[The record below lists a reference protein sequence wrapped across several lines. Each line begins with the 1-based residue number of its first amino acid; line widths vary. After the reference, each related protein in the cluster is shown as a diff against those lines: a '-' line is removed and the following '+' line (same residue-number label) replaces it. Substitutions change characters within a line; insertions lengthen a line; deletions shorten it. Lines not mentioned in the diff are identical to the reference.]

1 MVNKVILLGNVGRDP
16 ESRTL
21 ANGGRVVNF
30 SLATSES
37 WRDRNTGE
45 RKERSEWHQI
55 TIWNEALGKIAKQ
68 YLKKGSKVY
77 LEGQI
82 QTREFTD
89 KDGNQRKTT
98 EIVLPKF
105 GGALELLGEKGGAK
119 SEASAPSESFGRSGG
134 SLSAHL
140 DDDIPFAP
148 EWR

>member
-1 MVNKVILLGNVGRDP
+1 MVNRVILLGNVGRDP
-16 ESRTL
+16 ETRHV
-21 ANGGRVVNF
+21 ANGGAVVNF

-45 RKERSEWHQI
+45 RKERTEWHNV
-55 TIWNEALGKIAKQ
+55 TVWNEALGKIAQQ

-105 GGALELLGEKGGAK
+105 GGALELLGEKGGGSK
-119 SEASAPSESFGRSGG
+119 SEASAPAR
-134 SLSAHL
+134 SLSDDL
-140 DDDIPFAP
+140 DDSIPF
-148 EWR
+148 

>member
-1 MVNKVILLGNVGRDP
+1 MVNRVILLGNVGRDP

-21 ANGGRVVNF
+21 TNGGTVVSF

-37 WRDRNTGE
+37 WRDKQTGE
-45 RKERSEWHQI
+45 RKEKSEWHQI
-55 TIWNEALGKIAKQ
+55 VIWNEPLGKIAAQ

-105 GGALELLGEKGGAK
+105 GGAMELLGEKGAR
-119 SEASAPSESFGRSGG
+119 SEAPAQGGGKSYSEE
-134 SLSAHL
+134 L
-140 DDDIPFAP
+140 DDSIPFAP

>member
-1 MVNKVILLGNVGRDP
+1 MVNRVILLGHLGRDP

-21 ANGGRVVNF
+21 TNGGTVVNF

-37 WRDRNTGE
+37 WRDRSSGE
-45 RKERSEWHQI
+45 RKERTEWFNI
-55 TIWNEALGKIAKQ
+55 VIWNEPLGKIAMQ
-68 YLKKGSKVY
+68 YLKKGSKAY

-105 GGALELLGEKGGAK
+105 GGALELLGEKGSAK
-119 SEASAPSESFGRSGG
+119 SDDGG
-134 SLSAHL
+134 FKYGGPPQKSLADEL
-140 DDDIPFAP
+140 NDECPF
-148 EWR
+148 